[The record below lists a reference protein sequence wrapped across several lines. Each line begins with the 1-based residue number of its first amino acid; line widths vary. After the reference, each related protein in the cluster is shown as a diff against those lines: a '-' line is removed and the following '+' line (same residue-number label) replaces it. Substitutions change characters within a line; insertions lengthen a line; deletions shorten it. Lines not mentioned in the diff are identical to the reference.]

1 MWVEI
6 KQNTNMKEIPIMNS
20 DIITGIVYS
29 KYDQQIGPEPFYWTP
44 NELPRKILEVIS
56 QKSLYLLI
64 GEENIIPK
72 GLEIISFP
80 SIKMKGII
88 KFLKIVDPEARGGFI
103 NGTVTLFFKEKDDI
117 IFYKYMKNFENVF
130 DQFAGTISILEKRNA
145 NAREF
150 ITIFN
155 EFANEVNI
163 ILKELFEEEMG
174 TKENIPFPKEVT
186 PKKLRLFS
194 YKLIVCGD
202 PEVGKTSTILRYTDD
217 AFRRTYI
224 MTMGINVS
232 TKSVI
237 LENKKV
243 TFAIWD
249 IAGQTKFQMTRRHFY
264 EGAQAQLLVFDLTRP
279 QTMEDIKKWYEDIKD
294 QIKEDLPCIILANKA
309 DLLDERQIR
318 AKEIEALSTE
328 LGIPYLETS
337 AKSGKNINK
346 AFEQLALELVKDK

>member
-1 MWVEI
+1 
-6 KQNTNMKEIPIMNS
+6 
-20 DIITGIVYS
+20 
-29 KYDQQIGPEPFYWTP
+29 
-44 NELPRKILEVIS
+44 
-56 QKSLYLLI
+56 LLV

-80 SIKMKGII
+80 TIKMKGII
-88 KFLKIVDPEARGGFI
+88 KFLKIEDPEARGGFI
-103 NGTVTLFFKEKDDI
+103 NGTITLFFKEKDDT
-117 IFYKYMKNFENVF
+117 IFYKYMKNFEKIF
-130 DQFAGTISILEKRNA
+130 DQFAVTISILEKRNA

-150 ITIFN
+150 ITLFN
-155 EFANEVNI
+155 EFSNEVSA

-249 IAGQTKFQMTRRHFY
+249 RAGQTKIQMTRRHFY

-279 QTMEDIKKWYEDIKD
+279 QTMENIRKWYDDIKD
-294 QIKEDLPCIILANKA
+294 EIKQEIPCVILANKA
-309 DLLDERQIR
+309 DLIDERKIETPVIKQI
-318 AKEIEALSTE
+318 STE

-346 AFEQLALELVKDK
+346 AFQKLAWELVKDK